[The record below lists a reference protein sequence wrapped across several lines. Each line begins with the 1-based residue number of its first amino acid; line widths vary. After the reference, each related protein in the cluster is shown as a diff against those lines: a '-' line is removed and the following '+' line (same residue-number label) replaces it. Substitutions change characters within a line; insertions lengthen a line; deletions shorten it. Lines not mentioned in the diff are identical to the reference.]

1 MTNMIKEDLME
12 KDLDKIRMST
22 NTIKIQIIKE
32 ELNKFNSNI
41 GLQMKQL

>member
-1 MTNMIKEDLME
+1 MTNMIKGDLME
-12 KDLDKIRMST
+12 KDLDKIRMSI